1 MVKCYGFF
9 QTQERVLRDTEKCSE
24 GFGNAEDVMSRV
36 PLKPPG
42 ILMAQL
48 CCAVLCSAAWGP
60 GPRCSV
66 WVGLPFRLLL
76 IRLPKFID
84 PALIHRVKPA
94 MVGLNN
100 Y

>member
-1 MVKCYGFF
+1 MVKCYGSF
-9 QTQERVLRDTEKCSE
+9 QHEKKECSGILRNAQRDLATQKMWCL
-24 GFGNAEDVMSRV
+24 GI

-42 ILMAQL
+42 ILNCVVQ
-48 CCAVLCSAAWGP
+48 CCWGP

-66 WVGLPFRLLL
+66 WVGLPLGLLL
-76 IRLPKFID
+76 IRLSKFID

-94 MVGLNN
+94 MVGMDD

>member
-1 MVKCYGFF
+1 MVKCYSSF
-9 QTQERVLRDTEKCSE
+9 QTREERVLRDTEKRSE
-24 GFGNAEDVMSRV
+24 GFGNAEDVVSRNF
-36 PLKPPG
+36 PKPPE
-42 ILMAQL
+42 ILMAQV
-48 CCAVLCSAAWGP
+48 CCAAPPGGP

-66 WVGLPFRLLL
+66 WVGLPLGLLF

-94 MVGLNN
+94 MVGMDD